1 MQQVFFLSALMLTV
15 AVGCSATKFVRSD
28 FEAKIGSVKPRYEE
42 RDIQKNFEKQINLPK
57 PFTMAVYFKN
67 PDHNQYTKGAW
78 RWDLKEKE
86 EFIKKLRDSVD
97 KSVVKSVFLMNENLE
112 GNTDLYQVR
121 LAASKYGADSVLVV
135 QAAADTVR
143 ENTQWVATYALILP
157 ALFVNGNKAET
168 YFGINASLW
177 DVRSEFLYLSASAE
191 GKERDVYP
199 AFWTKPDSE
208 YIDKTKG
215 IALTNLMNNMG
226 DDFAVLK
233 DVATSKQ

>member
-1 MQQVFFLSALMLTV
+1 MQQVFFLSVLVLTV
-15 AVGCSATKFVRSD
+15 AVGCSSTKFVRSD
-28 FEAKIGSVKPRYEE
+28 FEAKIGSVKPRYEDK
-42 RDIQKNFEKQINLPK
+42 DIQKNFEKQINLPK
-57 PFTMAVYFKN
+57 PFSIAVYFKN
-67 PDHNQYTKGAW
+67 PDYSHHTKGAW

-86 EFIKKLRDSVD
+86 EFIKKLRDSTD

-143 ENTQWVATYALILP
+143 ENTQWAATYALVLP
-157 ALFVNGNKAET
+157 VFFVNGNKAET
-168 YFGINASLW
+168 YFGLSASLW

-191 GKERDVYP
+191 GTERDVYP
-199 AFWTKPDSE
+199 ALWSKPDSE
-208 YIDKTKG
+208 YIEKTKRM
-215 IALTNLMNNMG
+215 ALSNLMNNMG

-233 DVATSKQ
+233 NFTTNQ